1 MSDHYFHLPCSV
13 HDVETGKNHPFVQAV
28 IQVVKV
34 LEHDARKKTVGYG
47 WNGGSE
53 WQMRNHAAR
62 AVALAEVLR
71 ILENSIGKDE
81 DGKEE

>member
-1 MSDHYFHLPCSV
+1 MSDHYYPLPV
-13 HDVETGKNHPFVQAV
+13 PTHVVEQGREHPFVQAV
-28 IQVVKV
+28 VQELRV
-34 LEHDARKKTVGYG
+34 LEADARKKTIGYG

-62 AVALAEVLR
+62 AVAFAEALR

-81 DGKEE
+81 E